1 MSGNAG
7 FSSTAAAAVPISGAV
22 WPFFFN
28 DIDQSIEPPTPYLAV
43 HGDADTRV
51 YPFLATNSHRWFE
64 YTGLEGAANRLIT
77 VEVSDNVIYA
87 SVQFQSLFIC

>member
-1 MSGNAG
+1 M
-7 FSSTAAAAVPISGAV
+7 

-64 YTGLEGAANRLIT
+64 YAGLEGAANRLIT